1 MAVRVELA
9 RIIISEISDYQVIY
23 LKEIE
28 GDRAFPI
35 SIGLFEATSI
45 KRRIRGVTTPRPLTH
60 DLLLSVGESLGG
72 CFERVMIRDLDEATF
87 FADLRIKHGEEMLD
101 IDARPSDAI
110 AIAVSCDPPLPIFV
124 EEKVFTK
131 VGLQSP

>member
-23 LKEIE
+23 LKETE
-28 GDRAFPI
+28 GERAFPI

-60 DLLLSVGESLGG
+60 DLLLSIVESVGGRLKD
-72 CFERVMIRDLDEATF
+72 VVIHDLDDATF
-87 FADLRIKHGEEMLD
+87 FANLRVQHGEESLD

-110 AIAVSCDPPLPIFV
+110 AIAVSCDPQLPIFV
-124 EEKVFTK
+124 EEEVFTK
-131 VGLQSP
+131 VGL